1 MLGILENDLKG
12 LTSAIQGDTVAI
24 AENVVSELRDLETG
38 SQSEEE
44 RVE

>member
-12 LTSAIQGDTVAI
+12 LTSAIQGDTVPI
-24 AENVVSELRDLETG
+24 AENVVSGLRDSEAG